1 MKCHSYD
8 NIEDPCL
15 MGVKGTWKITLQ
27 KKHVISNVSDQ
38 DMKKGSPEGRWSGQ
52 GLKLALGGG
61 RQSPEVGGT
70 GLMVLGQRKNVNHKM
85 LAKLVTVPLGWPR
98 GRAFY
103 TTGSHRGSEERNSR
117 LWFPLL
123 KKLWG

>member
-1 MKCHSYD
+1 
-8 NIEDPCL
+8 
-15 MGVKGTWKITLQ
+15 MGVKGTWEITLQ

-38 DMKKGSPEGRWSGQ
+38 DMEKGSPERRWSGQ

-70 GLMVLGQRKNVNHKM
+70 SLMVLGQRKIVNHKM
-85 LAKLVTVPLGWPR
+85 LAKLVTVPLGWHQ

-103 TTGSHRGSEERNSR
+103 TTGSHRGSEERNSM
-117 LWFPLL
+117 LWFPL
-123 KKLWG
+123 